1 MNSNFMKLNPSKLLN
16 PDCPLEAFPIVGA
29 SLLAKFFASKL
40 APTVGPWPNGQS
52 GFSCR
57 VDKRSASTIIGYRWM
72 RCAYPPYGLQNFSR
86 SDSFLVGNTS
96 RLQTHFIL
104 EEASSYIRA

>member
-40 APTVGPWPNGQS
+40 APTVGSRPDGLS
-52 GFSCR
+52 GLNVISC
-57 VDKRSASTIIGYRWM
+57 
-72 RCAYPPYGLQNFSR
+72 PL
-86 SDSFLVGNTS
+86 
-96 RLQTHFIL
+96 
-104 EEASSYIRA
+104 ASSPPLHEGRNVFVANEQSEPKTLAGQRA